1 MKMKVLN
8 AGHANAV
15 LVFVCVL
22 LAGVCSALLLA
33 SADHQIK
40 QRLIER
46 SAYDTVAAN
55 PNPVIVCRNGIVE
68 IVNPAAEQALGV
80 RQADLLGKD
89 SANVIVPEEFKAR
102 HIAATSR
109 LKMVPLGSYGH
120 SNYILPA
127 KNALTGKDEKWLVTA
142 QYYRRTDTGDVITIA
157 RFVNFVLSKDSWTDV
172 TNNKKYRVE
181 WQLVPQE
188 ETEEVSREVR

>member
-22 LAGVCSALLLA
+22 LAGVCGALLLA

-46 SAYDTVAAN
+46 AAYDTVAAN

-80 RQADLLGKD
+80 RQADLIGKD
-89 SANVIVPEEFKAR
+89 SAIAIVPEEFRAR

-109 LKMVPLGSYGH
+109 LKMVPLGASGH

-127 KNALTGKDEKWLVTA
+127 KNSLTGETEKWLVTA
-142 QYYRRTDTGDVITIA
+142 QYYRRPDSGDLITIA
-157 RFVNFVLSKDSWTDV
+157 RFVSFVLSKDVWVDV
-172 TNNKKYRVE
+172 TTNQVYKVE
-181 WQLVPQE
+181 WNLVPTE
-188 ETEEVSREVR
+188 ETSREVR